1 MTIKRGGHT
10 FAGVDKPIRTP
21 NHKSGK
27 SHAVVIKQGDGF
39 RLIRFGM
46 QGAKTKPPRK
56 GESEADKAKR
66 RSFKAR
72 HAKNIAKG
80 KTSAAY
86 WADKVMAEEPIKPNP
101 PVDTAALI
109 AEVEALRKSKAELL
123 DDYKKAKEAA
133 KAVPQDVDVNALI
146 AFKQKKEQEELE
158 AKGRYEEATEK
169 LAAQYRQA
177 EEAKNQRIQELEKR
191 QRELEVEAPAVTA
204 LADVVHDPQYV
215 LSRLNK
221 DQLSRDPDGTVVVVD
236 GYNRTSVKE
245 WAQQNMPQ
253 WVQKNPRP
261 QGGGATTTKV
271 TADVVTGESNP
282 FARESFN
289 LTEQARL
296 YRTDINKYNM
306 LKNAVSG

>member
-1 MTIKRGGHT
+1 
-10 FAGVDKPIRTP
+10 
-21 NHKSGK
+21 
-27 SHAVVIKQGDGF
+27 
-39 RLIRFGM
+39 
-46 QGAKTKPPRK
+46 
-56 GESEADKAKR
+56 
-66 RSFKAR
+66 
-72 HAKNIAKG
+72 
-80 KTSAAY
+80 
-86 WADKVMAEEPIKPNP
+86 MAEEPIKPNP

-221 DQLSRDPDGTVVVVD
+221 EQLSRDPDGTVVVVE

>member
-1 MTIKRGGHT
+1 M
-10 FAGVDKPIRTP
+10 ADE
-21 NHKSGK
+21 
-27 SHAVVIKQGDGF
+27 VIKPDN
-39 RLIRFGM
+39 
-46 QGAKTKPPRK
+46 T
-56 GESEADKAKR
+56 
-66 RSFKAR
+66 
-72 HAKNIAKG
+72 
-80 KTSAAY
+80 
-86 WADKVMAEEPIKPNP
+86 AEM
-101 PVDTAALI
+101 TALK
-109 AEVEALRKSKAELL
+109 AEVERLRKSNSEIL

-177 EEAKNQRIQELEKR
+177 EEQQKQKIEQLLAEKR
-191 QRELEVEAPAVTA
+191 QLEVEAPAVTA

-215 LSRLNK
+215 LSRISK
-221 DQLSRDPDGTVVVVD
+221 EQLAREADGTVVVVD
-236 GYNRTSVKE
+236 GYNRTPVKE
-245 WAQQNMPQ
+245 WAMSQMPQ

-271 TADVVTGESNP
+271 QTEFVSNDKNP
-282 FARESFN
+282 FAPDSFN

-306 LKNAVSG
+306 LKNAVTG

>member
-1 MTIKRGGHT
+1 M
-10 FAGVDKPIRTP
+10 ADE
-21 NHKSGK
+21 
-27 SHAVVIKQGDGF
+27 VIKPD
-39 RLIRFGM
+39 
-46 QGAKTKPPRK
+46 
-56 GESEADKAKR
+56 
-66 RSFKAR
+66 
-72 HAKNIAKG
+72 N
-80 KTSAAY
+80 SAE
-86 WADKVMAEEPIKPNP
+86 M
-101 PVDTAALI
+101 AALK
-109 AEVEALRKSKAELL
+109 AEVERLRKSNSEIL

-177 EEAKNQRIQELEKR
+177 EEQQKQRIQELEAR
-191 QRELEVEAPAVTA
+191 HRPLEVEAPAVTA

-215 LSRLNK
+215 LSRISK
-221 DQLSRDPDGTVVVVD
+221 EQLARETDGTVVVVD
-236 GYNRTSVKE
+236 GYNRTPVKE
-245 WAQQNMPQ
+245 WAMSQMPQ

-271 TADVVTGESNP
+271 QTEFVATDKNP
-282 FARESFN
+282 FAKESFN

-306 LKNAVSG
+306 LKNAVTG

>member
-1 MTIKRGGHT
+1 
-10 FAGVDKPIRTP
+10 
-21 NHKSGK
+21 
-27 SHAVVIKQGDGF
+27 
-39 RLIRFGM
+39 
-46 QGAKTKPPRK
+46 
-56 GESEADKAKR
+56 
-66 RSFKAR
+66 
-72 HAKNIAKG
+72 
-80 KTSAAY
+80 
-86 WADKVMAEEPIKPNP
+86 MAEEPIKPNP

-177 EEAKNQRIQELEKR
+177 EESKNQRIQELEKR

-236 GYNRTSVKE
+236 GYNRTPVKD

>member
-1 MTIKRGGHT
+1 
-10 FAGVDKPIRTP
+10 
-21 NHKSGK
+21 
-27 SHAVVIKQGDGF
+27 
-39 RLIRFGM
+39 
-46 QGAKTKPPRK
+46 
-56 GESEADKAKR
+56 
-66 RSFKAR
+66 
-72 HAKNIAKG
+72 
-80 KTSAAY
+80 
-86 WADKVMAEEPIKPNP
+86 MAEEPIKPNP

-177 EEAKNQRIQELEKR
+177 EEAKNQKIQELEKR

-221 DQLSRDPDGTVVVVD
+221 EQLSRDPDGTVVVVD

-271 TADVVTGESNP
+271 TADVITGESNP

>member
-1 MTIKRGGHT
+1 
-10 FAGVDKPIRTP
+10 
-21 NHKSGK
+21 
-27 SHAVVIKQGDGF
+27 
-39 RLIRFGM
+39 
-46 QGAKTKPPRK
+46 
-56 GESEADKAKR
+56 
-66 RSFKAR
+66 
-72 HAKNIAKG
+72 
-80 KTSAAY
+80 
-86 WADKVMAEEPIKPNP
+86 MAEEPIKPNP

-177 EEAKNQRIQELEKR
+177 EESKNQRIQELEKR

-221 DQLSRDPDGTVVVVD
+221 EQLSRDPDGTVVVVD

-306 LKNAVSG
+306 LKNAVNG

>member
-1 MTIKRGGHT
+1 
-10 FAGVDKPIRTP
+10 
-21 NHKSGK
+21 
-27 SHAVVIKQGDGF
+27 
-39 RLIRFGM
+39 
-46 QGAKTKPPRK
+46 
-56 GESEADKAKR
+56 
-66 RSFKAR
+66 
-72 HAKNIAKG
+72 
-80 KTSAAY
+80 
-86 WADKVMAEEPIKPNP
+86 MAEEPIKPNP

-177 EEAKNQRIQELEKR
+177 EESKNQRIQELEKR

-221 DQLSRDPDGTVVVVD
+221 EQLSRDPDGTVVVVD
-236 GYNRTSVKE
+236 GYNRTPVKD

-271 TADVVTGESNP
+271 PADVVTGESNP

>member
-1 MTIKRGGHT
+1 
-10 FAGVDKPIRTP
+10 
-21 NHKSGK
+21 
-27 SHAVVIKQGDGF
+27 
-39 RLIRFGM
+39 
-46 QGAKTKPPRK
+46 
-56 GESEADKAKR
+56 
-66 RSFKAR
+66 
-72 HAKNIAKG
+72 
-80 KTSAAY
+80 
-86 WADKVMAEEPIKPNP
+86 MAEEPIKPNP

-221 DQLSRDPDGTVVVVD
+221 EQLSRDPDGTVVVVD
-236 GYNRTSVKE
+236 GYNRTPVKD

-271 TADVVTGESNP
+271 TADVVTGETNP

>member
-1 MTIKRGGHT
+1 M
-10 FAGVDKPIRTP
+10 
-21 NHKSGK
+21 S
-27 SHAVVIKQGDGF
+27 
-39 RLIRFGM
+39 
-46 QGAKTKPPRK
+46 
-56 GESEADKAKR
+56 
-66 RSFKAR
+66 
-72 HAKNIAKG
+72 
-80 KTSAAY
+80 
-86 WADKVMAEEPIKPNP
+86 EEPIKPNP

-158 AKGRYEEATEK
+158 AKGRYDEAIAKQAQQFRDAE
-169 LAAQYRQA
+169 AAYKEQISKFEQ
-177 EEAKNQRIQELEKR
+177 R
-191 QRELEVEAPAVTA
+191 QRELEIETPAITA
-204 LADVVHDPQYV
+204 LADVVHDPQYA
-215 LSRLNK
+215 LSQINK
-221 DQLSRDPDGTVVVVD
+221 EQLARETDGTVVIVD
-236 GYNRTSVKE
+236 GYNRTPVKE
-245 WAQQNMPQ
+245 WAQQKMPQ

-271 TADVVTGESNP
+271 TADVITGESNP
-282 FARESFN
+282 FSKESFN

>member
-1 MTIKRGGHT
+1 
-10 FAGVDKPIRTP
+10 
-21 NHKSGK
+21 
-27 SHAVVIKQGDGF
+27 
-39 RLIRFGM
+39 
-46 QGAKTKPPRK
+46 
-56 GESEADKAKR
+56 
-66 RSFKAR
+66 
-72 HAKNIAKG
+72 
-80 KTSAAY
+80 
-86 WADKVMAEEPIKPNP
+86 MAEEPIKPNP

-221 DQLSRDPDGTVVVVD
+221 EQLSRDPDGTVVVVD
-236 GYNRTSVKE
+236 GYNRTSVRE

-282 FARESFN
+282 FARETFN

>member
-1 MTIKRGGHT
+1 
-10 FAGVDKPIRTP
+10 
-21 NHKSGK
+21 
-27 SHAVVIKQGDGF
+27 
-39 RLIRFGM
+39 
-46 QGAKTKPPRK
+46 
-56 GESEADKAKR
+56 
-66 RSFKAR
+66 
-72 HAKNIAKG
+72 
-80 KTSAAY
+80 
-86 WADKVMAEEPIKPNP
+86 MAEEPIKPNP

-221 DQLSRDPDGTVVVVD
+221 EQLSRDPDGTVVVVD

-271 TADVVTGESNP
+271 TPDVVTGETNP

>member
-1 MTIKRGGHT
+1 
-10 FAGVDKPIRTP
+10 
-21 NHKSGK
+21 
-27 SHAVVIKQGDGF
+27 
-39 RLIRFGM
+39 
-46 QGAKTKPPRK
+46 
-56 GESEADKAKR
+56 
-66 RSFKAR
+66 
-72 HAKNIAKG
+72 
-80 KTSAAY
+80 
-86 WADKVMAEEPIKPNP
+86 MAEEPIKPNP

-177 EEAKNQRIQELEKR
+177 EESKNQRIQELEKR

-221 DQLSRDPDGTVVVVD
+221 EQLSREPDGTVVVVD

>member
-1 MTIKRGGHT
+1 
-10 FAGVDKPIRTP
+10 
-21 NHKSGK
+21 
-27 SHAVVIKQGDGF
+27 
-39 RLIRFGM
+39 
-46 QGAKTKPPRK
+46 
-56 GESEADKAKR
+56 
-66 RSFKAR
+66 
-72 HAKNIAKG
+72 
-80 KTSAAY
+80 
-86 WADKVMAEEPIKPNP
+86 MAEEPIKPNP

-109 AEVEALRKSKAELL
+109 AEVEALRKRKAELL

-177 EEAKNQRIQELEKR
+177 EESKNQRIQELEKR

-221 DQLSRDPDGTVVVVD
+221 EQLSRDPDGTVVVVD